1 MREVVETDDGL
12 DLALDLVGL
21 GADIDGRLGMRADP
35 RTLSVTFDA
44 YLRTSFR
51 RSRICRRTGVDPV
64 TPIGGSPERTD
75 PTGVLRFDHH
85 DSEGVQRMA
94 VSVRDVA
101 AVAAVS
107 VGTVSNV
114 LNRPDKVAPATA
126 ERVLAAIDE
135 PRVRPQRRRPAAAG
149 RPEPQHRAG
158 RPRHPQPVLHRHR
171 ARGAEERAAE
181 KGMTLLV
188 GSSQEDPDREGAYLD
203 LFLEQR
209 VSGVLLS
216 PVADSRDRLER
227 LRSNGVPV
235 VLVDRQSKDHTFSS
249 VAVDDVVGGRLAVR
263 HLVDVGRR
271 RIAYVGGPPSIRQVA
286 DRLRGARQ
294 AVRRASGVEL
304 EVVQTDALT
313 VLAGRAAG
321 ELIRERR
328 PGDRPDA
335 IFAANDLLAIGILQA
350 LMLPGGLRVPEDIAL
365 IGYDDID
372 FASASVVPLSSIR
385 QPAGV
390 IGRRAVELLLDESF
404 AEDDGSL
411 RDRPRALP
419 AGADRA

>member
-1 MREVVETDDGL
+1 M
-12 DLALDLVGL
+12 
-21 GADIDGRLGMRADP
+21 
-35 RTLSVTFDA
+35 
-44 YLRTSFR
+44 
-51 RSRICRRTGVDPV
+51 
-64 TPIGGSPERTD
+64 
-75 PTGVLRFDHH
+75 
-85 DSEGVQRMA
+85 
-94 VSVRDVA
+94 
-101 AVAAVS
+101 
-107 VGTVSNV
+107 
-114 LNRPDKVAPATA
+114 
-126 ERVLAAIDE
+126 
-135 PRVRPQRRRPAAAG
+135 
-149 RPEPQHRAG
+149 
-158 RPRHPQPVLHRHR
+158 
-171 ARGAEERAAE
+171 
-181 KGMTLLV
+181 
-188 GSSQEDPDREGAYLD
+188 
-203 LFLEQR
+203 
-209 VSGVLLS
+209 
-216 PVADSRDRLER
+216 
-227 LRSNGVPV
+227 

-294 AVRRASGVEL
+294 AVRRAPGVEL

-372 FASASVVPLSSIR
+372 FASASVVPLELDP
-385 QPAGV
+385 PAGRRHRST
-390 IGRRAVELLLDESF
+390 GRRAAPGRVLRRGRRE
-404 AEDDGSL
+404 L

-419 AGADRA
+419 AGAHRAGVDPQRAATLERRREAVVPARDHL